1 MTEQIFKEENLNI
14 DEVNKIFTE
23 WLNLVTVD
31 YMDKNNARFHI
42 RYDSVGIF
50 QMVIQ

>member
-1 MTEQIFKEENLNI
+1 MTEQTFDKENLNI

-23 WLNLVTVD
+23 WLNLITVD
-31 YMDKNNARFHI
+31 YMDKNNVRFHI

-50 QMVIQ
+50 QMVKQ

>member
-1 MTEQIFKEENLNI
+1 MTEQTFDNKNLNI
-14 DEVNKIFTE
+14 DEANKIFAE
-23 WLNLVTVD
+23 WLDSITVD

-50 QMVIQ
+50 QIIKQ